1 MEKSSKVSD
10 LIELL
15 STLDPDKEIRLVGA
29 CGYVTIEGEVPDLE
43 LYFDES
49 KKRIH
54 VIPVINKK
62 AYLSNKKP

>member
-15 STLDPDKEIRLVGA
+15 STLDPDKEIRLVGV
-29 CGYVTIEGEVPDLE
+29 CGDVTIEGEVPDLE

-49 KKRIH
+49 KKNTRYSCDKQKR
-54 VIPVINKK
+54 PT
-62 AYLSNKKP
+62 